1 MAISSNTEF
10 VTTQNDIIRDSYAL
24 LNIYGAS
31 ESVNASDYELAS
43 RFLNR
48 MIKTWMAQGYHLWLK
63 NTATIFLQ
71 KGQSLYRIF
80 DNSPDHITDEFD
92 ETKLIV
98 DAVAGQDF
106 VIVED
111 VSNIDAG
118 QYIGVLLDNLD
129 LFWSKISTIS
139 FPNVVYFSGT
149 DVLPSTAST
158 NQPVYTYLKKVSNP
172 LDVYS
177 MVRSQFDIDVPMNYL
192 SYEEYFQLPNKYDST
207 TTPVS
212 FNYDRQLN
220 EAIIRIWQPPN
231 AANFRI
237 KITYSKK
244 ISNIDLNSDEPDF
257 PMEWHEAI
265 VYNLA
270 IRLSP
275 AFGKNKDAGFQSLV
289 ALGSQFLQ
297 NASSF
302 DNENGSYYIRPSRL
316 YG

>member
-10 VTTQNDIIRDSYAL
+10 VTTQNDIIRDAYGL

-31 ESVNASDYELAS
+31 ESVNAADYEFAS

-63 NTATIFLQ
+63 TTATMFLR
-71 KGQSLYRIF
+71 KGQSLYSISDTSS
-80 DNSPDHITDEFD
+80 DNVTDEYN
-92 ETKLIV
+92 ETKV
-98 DAVAGQDF
+98 SADAVAGQIF
-106 VIVED
+106 VTVED
-111 VSNIDAG
+111 ISTIRVG
-118 QYIGVLLDNLD
+118 QYIGVVLDDLD
-129 LFWSKISTIS
+129 LFWSTVSHILDHD
-139 FPNVVYFSGT
+139 VYFFGF
-149 DVLPSTAST
+149 DVLPTSASI
-158 NQPVYTYLKKVSNP
+158 NKPVYTYTKKVSNP
-172 LDVYS
+172 LDIYS
-177 MVRSQFDIDVPMNYL
+177 MVRSQFGIDVPMNYL

-231 AANFRI
+231 AANFQV

-244 ISNIDLNSDEPDF
+244 ISNFDLNSDEPDF

-275 AFGKNKDAGFQSLV
+275 AFGKNKDAGFQSLL

-297 NASSF
+297 NAVSF
-302 DNENGSYYIRPSRL
+302 DNENGSQYIRPGRL